1 MRFQT
6 NNKNL
11 PKLTVHSVTTDFV
24 LSLARNIELEERNS
38 EFCVC
43 APERFCQG
51 CVCSPA

>member
-24 LSLARNIELEERNS
+24 LSLARNIELEDHLGEKL
-38 EFCVC
+38 
-43 APERFCQG
+43 
-51 CVCSPA
+51 